1 MINIDNNDY
10 NNNDYTNNNIINMI
24 LNIIEDMIFSYIYE
38 SMINSEY

>member
-1 MINIDNNDY
+1 MINNNIDNNDY
-10 NNNDYTNNNIINMI
+10 YDYTNNNIINMI